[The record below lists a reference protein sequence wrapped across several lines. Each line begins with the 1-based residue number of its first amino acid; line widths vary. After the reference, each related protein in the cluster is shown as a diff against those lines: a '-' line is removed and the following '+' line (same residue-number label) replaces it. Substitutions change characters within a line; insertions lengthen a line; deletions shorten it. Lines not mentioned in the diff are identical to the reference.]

1 MEENY
6 SDNGKFS
13 AITYRGIKDISLKE
27 YFGLNDV
34 KMNETIVLSN
44 FTSTS
49 KNKAKATSTFSNEA
63 GAILTF
69 HCKNGKNIAKHSN
82 YSNEEEIILL
92 PWSHFIIK

>member
-1 MEENY
+1 MRNI
-6 SDNGKFS
+6 N
-13 AITYRGIKDISLKE
+13 LKQ

-34 KMNETIVLSN
+34 KKNETIVLSN

-49 KNKAKATSTFSNEA
+49 KNIHTAASFSNEA

-69 HCKNGKNIAKHSN
+69 ICKSGKNIEKYSK
-82 YSNEEEIILL
+82 YSNEEEILIL